1 MTVYTPTAPSAA
13 RRPDSPAPFCSQR
26 AIARVLAT
34 SLGPVFPA
42 TLTLPAPARESAPAS
57 ALSC

>member
-1 MTVYTPTAPSAA
+1 MTVYTPATSGAAHGADAPT
-13 RRPDSPAPFCSQR
+13 PFCCQL

-42 TLTLPAPARESAPAS
+42 SLTLPPPARTAAP
-57 ALSC
+57 LPY

>member
-1 MTVYTPTAPSAA
+1 MTVYTPAANGAAHDADAPT
-13 RRPDSPAPFCSQR
+13 PFCSQR

-42 TLTLPAPARESAPAS
+42 TLTLPPSARTAAPQPY
-57 ALSC
+57 

>member
-1 MTVYTPTAPSAA
+1 MTVYAPAASSAA
-13 RRPDSPAPFCSQR
+13 HGADAPTSFCSQL

-42 TLTLPAPARESAPAS
+42 TLTLPPAS
-57 ALSC
+57 RTATPLPY